1 VYILDGKPLSLDVPF
16 SHGGT
21 LYPANWLRLSSLQDR
36 NAIGITEQSGPKPYD
51 QRFYWGWTPSGT
63 LIPKDHTGL
72 VTLWTSNTKKTA
84 NTLLTPTDWML
95 IREYDNGT
103 PVESGARAWRQD
115 VRLASENK
123 VTALGST
130 TNTSGLADYVTYISP
145 SGGSPSDYNY
155 WPMQNNEDASL

>member
-1 VYILDGKPLSLDVPF
+1 MYILDGKPLSLDVPF

-21 LYPANWLRLSSLQDR
+21 LYPANWLRLSSLQER
-36 NAIGITEQSGPKPYD
+36 NAIGISEEAGPKSYD

-63 LIPKDHTGL
+63 LIPKDHTEL
-72 VTLWTSNTKKTA
+72 VTLWTRTTKTTA

-115 VRLASENK
+115 VRLVSENK

-130 TNTSGLADYVTYISP
+130 TNTSGLADYGTYISP

-155 WPMQNNEDASL
+155 WPQQTDEDSLL